1 MNCQPLEN
9 RSELIQELRSNLKG
23 EVHPDLLIRHVY
35 ATDAS
40 DFYQVPAAVVV
51 PRSTEDIAAAIQ
63 TAARH
68 NVSVIPR
75 GGGSSLSGQ
84 VVGTGLVIDHSK
96 YFNRILELNA
106 AEQWAWVESG
116 VTLDRLNSA
125 LAPHGLM
132 VGPDPSSS
140 AVATLAGMAGNNSTG
155 AHSIRYGMMVEHVLE
170 MEVVLSDGSLA
181 RFRPQDEQAVAA
193 LARRNCLEGRI
204 HQKVQQ
210 VLETYRADIETGY
223 PKTWR
228 NVAGYN
234 LNRLQAD
241 RRQGKGLNLSSLIV
255 GSEGTLAFITRLKL
269 SLVPKPRQLRLMILH
284 FGSFNDSLARV
295 PFILE
300 SSPAAVE
307 LMAHATLKLA
317 YDHPAIGQRLRT
329 FLQGLPP
336 AAILIVEF
344 AGSSAAELAS
354 AVSVLED
361 RLRRDGYR
369 EAISHCVSA
378 EEIGRVWGIR
388 KAVLGLG
395 VSNPARP
402 KRTGII
408 DDATVPVDQMTR
420 FTEQVTAAG
429 RKYGVEVGFDAHASA
444 GCLHMS
450 PELDLKTA
458 HGMQILESLSRDIM
472 ALAISL
478 GGTTTGEHGEG
489 LARSW
494 CNPLLYG
501 PRLHQAF
508 REIKAAFDPQNR
520 FNPEKIIGGQEP
532 WRRTEWLKWH
542 PGYRTPFA
550 PQHTFLDFSL
560 YKGYAGLVDMCN
572 GQGVCRG
579 TVQGSMCPSFRV
591 TGDELQ
597 SPRGRAN
604 ALRAALTGKLGP
616 NGLADPVV
624 YRALELCLE
633 CKSCRNECSTRVDIA
648 KLKYEFLAQYQ
659 AVHGVPL
666 RSRLFAALPHAGA
679 LSGLAPGVANRLY
692 SSKLLRT
699 AMDLTVG
706 IDRRRTLP
714 AVAPVSFTKWFRGHK
729 QRRAAGRPRVI
740 LWDDCH
746 IRHHQ
751 PELGRDAVRIL
762 EAAGYAVE
770 CLPGRKCCGRPM
782 ISKGL
787 LKQARANARHNLKL
801 LLPHARTGV
810 PIVGVE
816 PSCIACFRDEYPDLL
831 QNPESRE
838 VAAQSFF
845 IEEFIA
851 RLADSGDLHLNLRK
865 PSRRT
870 RILLHTH
877 CYQKAFG
884 TAESVVKM
892 LRLLP
897 DTQVEEIAAG
907 CCGMAGSFGY
917 EKEHYDIS
925 MAIGEQAL
933 FPAVR
938 SAEAETV
945 IAAAGTSCREQI
957 KDGTQ
962 RGARHP
968 VSILAQSLEEEL

>member
-1 MNCQPLEN
+1 MNRRPLEN
-9 RSELIQELRSNLKG
+9 RSELIHELRNNIKG
-23 EVHPDLLIRHVY
+23 EVHADLLMRNAY

-40 DFYQVPAAVVV
+40 DFYQLPAAVVV
-51 PRSTEDIAAAIQ
+51 PRDRDDIVAAIQ
-63 TAARH
+63 TAARYE
-68 NVSVIPR
+68 VSVIPR

-84 VVGTGLVIDHSK
+84 VVGTGMVIDHSK
-96 YFNRILELNA
+96 HLNRILDLDPA
-106 AEQWAWVESG
+106 QQWVWVESG
-116 VTLDRLNSA
+116 VSLDRLNFA

-132 VGPDPSSS
+132 IGPDPASS

-155 AHSIRYGMMVEHVLE
+155 AHSIRYGLMVDHVLE
-170 MEVVLSDGSLA
+170 MEVILSDGSPA
-181 RFRPQDEQAVAA
+181 RFRPHDDPAVESQV
-193 LARRNCLEGRI
+193 RRNCLEGRI
-204 HQKVQQ
+204 HHNVQQ
-210 VLETYRADIETGY
+210 VLEAYGEDIETGY

-269 SLVPKPRQLRLMILH
+269 RLVPKPCQIRLMILH

-317 YDHPAIGQRLRT
+317 YDHPAIGPRLRT
-329 FLQGLPP
+329 FLQGPPP

-344 AGSSAAELAS
+344 AGSSAAELAL

-378 EEIGRVWGIR
+378 EEVGRVWGIR
-388 KAVLGLG
+388 KATFGLG

-408 DDATVPVDQMTR
+408 DDATVPVDQMIR
-420 FTEQVTAAG
+420 FTEQVGAAG
-429 RKYGVEVGFDAHASA
+429 RKYGIEVGFDAHASA

-450 PELDLKTA
+450 PELDLKTTC
-458 HGMQILESLSRDIM
+458 GMQILESLSRDIM
-472 ALAISL
+472 ESAIAL

-494 CNPLLYG
+494 CNELLYG

-508 REIKAAFDPQNR
+508 REIKAVFDPKNL
-520 FNPEKIIGGQEP
+520 FNPEKIIGAPEP
-532 WRRTEWLKWH
+532 WRRTAWLKWH
-542 PGYRTPFA
+542 PGYSTPYA
-550 PQHTFLDFSL
+550 PQRTFLDFSQ

-579 TVQGSMCPSFRV
+579 TVQGTMCPSFRV
-591 TGDELQ
+591 TGDELH

-604 ALRAALTGKLGP
+604 ALRAALTGLLGSD
-616 NGLADPVV
+616 GLNNLDV
-624 YRALELCLE
+624 YCTMSLCLE
-633 CKSCRNECSTRVDIA
+633 CKACRNECTTRVDIA

-659 AVHGVPL
+659 AINGVPL
-666 RSRLFAALPHAGA
+666 RSRLFAALPHAGFIG
-679 LSGLAPGVANRLY
+679 GLVPGLVNRLF
-692 SSKLLRT
+692 SSKMLRK
-699 AMDLTVG
+699 AMEFGVG

-714 AVAPVSFTKWFRGHK
+714 AIAPIRLQTWSRSNK
-729 QRRAAGRPRVI
+729 RRRTDARRRVI

-746 IRHHQ
+746 IRHYQ

-762 EAAGYAVE
+762 EAAGFAVDFI
-770 CLPGRKCCGRPM
+770 PHSKCCARPM

-787 LKQARANARHNLKL
+787 LKQALANARHNLKL
-801 LLPHARTGV
+801 LLPHAQSGV
-810 PIVGVE
+810 PIIGVE

-831 QNPESRE
+831 KSPESRE

-851 RLADSGDLHLNLRK
+851 RLADSGALHLNFRK
-865 PSRRT
+865 PLRRT

-892 LRLLP
+892 LRLMP

-938 SAEAETV
+938 KADAETV

-962 RGARHP
+962 RRARHP
-968 VSILAQSLEEEL
+968 VSILAQALEAQI